1 MDKFDFEA
9 VDKYIV
15 NIVNGL
21 LVNSRTKKLVQT
33 TLLKMLV
40 MSCQEYESSPY
51 FRKDIEKLDMY
62 LKGK

>member
-1 MDKFDFEA
+1 MDKFDFKA
-9 VDKYIV
+9 VDEYIT
-15 NIVNGL
+15 NIANGL
-21 LVNSRTKKLVQT
+21 LANSKTKKLAQT

-40 MSCQEYESSPY
+40 MSCQEYESNPY